1 VKVLLAGATGVIGR
15 RLVPQLLGAGHDVTA
30 MVRSEDAA
38 RAAQGTGARHVR
50 ADALDAQGTMRAI
63 AQAAPEVLVHQLT
76 SIPARIDPRRLERDF
91 AVNDR
96 LRGEG
101 TRNLVA
107 AAQECGARRVIAQSV
122 AFAYAPGPPGT
133 VHRESDPLISDEQAS
148 KSFRRSARALRE
160 LESAVLGVGGVV
172 LRYGYFYGPGSAI
185 ARNGSMGEDVARR
198 RVPVVGRGTGVWS
211 FIHIDDAAAATV
223 AALDRGRA
231 GAYNVVDD
239 EPARVSEWL
248 PAFAAALGAPKP
260 LRAPALLAR
269 LAAGSYGVAV
279 MTSAQ
284 GASNEL
290 AKAELG
296 WAPAYSSWREG
307 FRSALGFAGERS

>member
-1 VKVLLAGATGVIGR
+1 MKVLVAGATGVIGR

-50 ADALDAQGTMRAI
+50 ADALDAQGTMRAVV
-63 AQAAPEVLVHQLT
+63 QAAPEVLVHQLT

-122 AFAYAPGPPGT
+122 AFAYAPGPSGT
-133 VHRESDPLISDEQAS
+133 IHRESDPLISDEQAS

-211 FIHIDDAAAATV
+211 FIHVDDAAAATV

-248 PAFAAALGAPKP
+248 PAFSAALGAPKP

-269 LAAGSYGVAV
+269 LAAGSYGVTV

-296 WAPAYSSWREG
+296 WAPEYPSWREG
-307 FRSALGFAGERS
+307 FRSALG

>member
-1 VKVLLAGATGVIGR
+1 VKVLVAGATGVIGR
-15 RLVPQLLGAGHDVTA
+15 RLVPQLLGAGHEVTA
-30 MVRSEDAA
+30 MVRSDDAA
-38 RAAQGTGARHVR
+38 RRAQEAGARHVR
-50 ADALDAQGTMRAI
+50 ADALDAQATMRAVVE
-63 AQAAPEVLVHQLT
+63 AAPEVLVHQLT
-76 SIPARIDPRRLERDF
+76 SIPARIDPRRFERDF

-107 AAQECGARRVIAQSV
+107 AARECGARRVIAQSV

-133 VHRESDPLISDEQAS
+133 IHRESDPLISDEQAS

-160 LESAVLGVGGVV
+160 LESAVLDAGGVV

-307 FRSALGFAGERS
+307 FSTALG